1 MPKFLEMLGSDD
13 SDFDRTGLGLVTS
26 MVTSNVRGLKFE
38 GAKLEALESLEQL
51 APGMTS
57 ETILDRVLPYIV
69 SNARAMSDLGG
80 RDLREGP

>member
-1 MPKFLEMLGSDD
+1 M
-13 SDFDRTGLGLVTS
+13 
-26 MVTSNVRGLKFE
+26 RGLKFE

-69 SNARAMSDLGG
+69 RTILSRGTLNKNAQNIIDAGYSLGC
-80 RDLREGP
+80 LAIYTVH

>member
-1 MPKFLEMLGSDD
+1 
-13 SDFDRTGLGLVTS
+13 
-26 MVTSNVRGLKFE
+26 MVTSNMRGLKFE

-69 SNARAMSDLGG
+69 SGVQDI
-80 RDLREGP
+80 

>member
-1 MPKFLEMLGSDD
+1 
-13 SDFDRTGLGLVTS
+13 
-26 MVTSNVRGLKFE
+26 MVTSNMRGLKFE

-69 SNARAMSDLGG
+69 SSDIYNYF
-80 RDLREGP
+80 